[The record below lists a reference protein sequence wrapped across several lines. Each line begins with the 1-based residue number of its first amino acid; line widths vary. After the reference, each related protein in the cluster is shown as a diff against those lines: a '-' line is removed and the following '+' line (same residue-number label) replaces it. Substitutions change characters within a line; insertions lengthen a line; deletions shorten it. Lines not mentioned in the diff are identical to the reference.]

1 MSRLRL
7 VVGLGNPGPR
17 YARTRHNAGFRL
29 VERLAGDDAV
39 WKDFEGLG
47 RWARRDALML
57 AEPMTFM
64 NESGRFVGALARFH
78 KIPPAQTLVCFDD
91 VALPLGRLRLRPSGS
106 SGGQKGMQDIIER
119 LGTPDIPRLRLGVGP
134 QPPGMDSADYVLG
147 RFTAEQEKQFEE
159 VLGGA
164 CEAVLLAA
172 DEGLEAAMN
181 RFNKMMP
188 FSVERTENG

>member
-1 MSRLRL
+1 MSWLRL

-47 RWARRDALML
+47 RWARRDSLML
-57 AEPMTFM
+57 AEPLTFM

-78 KIPPAQTLVCFDD
+78 KVAPAQTLVCFDD

-106 SGGQKGMQDIIER
+106 SGGQKGMQDIISR
-119 LGTPDIPRLRLGVGP
+119 LGTQDIPRLRLGVGP
-134 QPPGMDSADYVLG
+134 QPPEMDSAAYVLG
-147 RFTAEQEKQFEE
+147 RFTAAEEKLFDE
-159 VLGGA
+159 VLDEA
-164 CEAVLLAA
+164 REAVVLAA
-172 DEGLEAAMN
+172 DEGLETAMN
-181 RFNKMMP
+181 RFNKAAA
-188 FSVERTENG
+188 